1 MRQSFAT
8 RLFRVNIMYH
18 FVCWTSGEIHL
29 GQFFYRAIVKPL
41 MLVALCFVAWYG
53 GLMVLA
59 YGTMAYD
66 WISAKT
72 SHVSETKLVAI
83 APVVRP
89 PVAVEAPPVI
99 RAAQPVAVPLISET
113 KPVAAPPSVA
123 AKVPESDCNADSPAT
138 CISDRL
144 AQADRQLNDEYRATM
159 NRLSVDGKLSLRA
172 SQRLWIKSRDTDC
185 AGIDGD
191 EKTRCLLTET
201 IGRTTYLQAYTG
213 HY

>member
-1 MRQSFAT
+1 
-8 RLFRVNIMYH
+8 
-18 FVCWTSGEIHL
+18 
-29 GQFFYRAIVKPL
+29 
-41 MLVALCFVAWYG
+41 
-53 GLMVLA
+53 MVLG

-72 SHVSETKLVAI
+72 SHASEAKPVVI
-83 APVVRP
+83 APVVRA

-99 RAAQPVAVPLISET
+99 RAARPVAVPLTSEP
-113 KPVAAPPSVA
+113 KPVAAPPAVA
-123 AKVPESDCNADSPAT
+123 ANVPESDCNADSSGA

-144 AQADRQLNDEYRATM
+144 VQADRQLNDEYRATM

-185 AGIDGD
+185 GGIDGD
-191 EKTRCLLTET
+191 ERTRCLLTET
-201 IGRTTYLQAYTG
+201 VSRTTYLQAYTG